1 MTVAVESVTTS
12 ALSLAMDA
20 VSLRQEVLATNIA
33 NVDMPD
39 YVPLSVNFEEQ
50 LGAARRALQTQ
61 GRLDPASL
69 ANVTPK
75 VQVASDA
82 KTGMPAF
89 PGLSTGVTLD
99 LEVARLSQ
107 NAGKYAMLAKLLS
120 KNFGIL
126 SSAVSDG
133 KR

>member
-1 MTVAVESVTTS
+1 MTIAVESVTTS

-20 VSLRQEVLATNIA
+20 VSLRQEALTTNIA

-50 LGAARRALQTQ
+50 LGAARRTLQTQ
-61 GRLDPASL
+61 GWLDPASL
-69 ANVTPK
+69 ANVAPK
-75 VQVASDA
+75 LQAAPDT
-82 KTGMPAF
+82 KTGMSVF

-99 LEVARLSQ
+99 LEVARLGQ